1 MHTNSLIMLYDRLV
15 YSIFYVMKSYNFREW
30 YQVKADNQDTFEEKT
45 KQNAKAVL
53 VSTS

>member
-15 YSIFYVMKSYNFREW
+15 YSIFMHGSHIEW
-30 YQVKADNQDTFEEKT
+30 FQAKADNQDTFEAKT
-45 KQNAKAVL
+45 KQNVKAVL